1 MMNYVQYLILKVKN
15 ILMLMDCNKLIF
27 CMCKLFKSKLPR
39 IVLKEIL
46 DVIIGLLVITVQLT
60 FGYRCET

>member
-1 MMNYVQYLILKVKN
+1 
-15 ILMLMDCNKLIF
+15 MDCNKLIF